1 MAHMPKWTSRLACAL
16 AAAVVAIPAAVGAAP
31 WEFTPRVA
39 AGQVWTDNIRL
50 APDGVEE
57 SEWITEL
64 RPGFTLATAGP
75 RVRLDLDYDLQ
86 ALWFNDFSE
95 LDDTYHQLD
104 GNGNFVLLPESLFI
118 DAFARYDQQNVDTS
132 GRIAFDNLFDT
143 DNRTDTF
150 VYGASPYHVGRWGGW
165 GESLVRYQYQGVRY
179 SNTDPGAATVEDSES
194 NAISASLGSPA
205 TARGT
210 SWRVDGSY
218 NRTEFDDSPEFE
230 YARVALDIGAPV
242 GLRTRLTGTVGQ
254 ESDVEE
260 SSSQGGLDSSF
271 WYAGFA
277 WEPSELQSLEA
288 RVGQRFFGTA
298 WELHWRRRG
307 SRGELMLDYTEE
319 PSTSAGV
326 LGDSGIF
333 VPGTPAGGVGS
344 LNTRVFLQKRLSGS
358 AAYEFVRSTITASV
372 FSDRREYQDAVGGT
386 EKNIG
391 ATLDYSWDA
400 APRTRV
406 GLVTNWQRTEPTA
419 DRRDNYSEIAA
430 SLTRT
435 MTRTLSAVF
444 RVSHFQR
451 YSDVDDDYQ
460 ANVVS
465 AFVQASF

>member
-1 MAHMPKWTSRLACAL
+1 MAHMPKRTSKFDIALAVVAL
-16 AAAVVAIPAAVGAAP
+16 AAPAAVGAAP

-39 AGQVWTDNIRL
+39 AGQLWTDNIRL
-50 APDGVEE
+50 APDGLEE
-57 SEWITEL
+57 SDWITEL
-64 RPGFTLATAGP
+64 RPGFTLGTEGP

-104 GNGNFVLLPESLFI
+104 GNGNFVLLPESLFV

-132 GRIAFDNLFDT
+132 GRMTFNNLFDT

-165 GESLVRYQYQGVRY
+165 GESLVRYQYQGVRH
-179 SNTDPGAATVEDSES
+179 SSTDPGAPTIEDSDT
-194 NAISASLGSPA
+194 NAVSASLGSPVA
-205 TARGT
+205 ARGT

-218 NRTEFDDSPEFE
+218 NRTEFEESREFE
-230 YARVALDIGAPV
+230 YTRVALDIGVPV

-260 SSSQGGLDSSF
+260 DPSQGGLDSSF

-277 WEPSELQSLEA
+277 WQPSELQSLEA

-333 VPGTPAGGVGS
+333 VPGTPPGGVGS
-344 LNTRVFLQKRLSGS
+344 LNARVFLQKRLSGS
-358 AAYEFVRSTITASV
+358 AGYEFVRSTVTARV

-386 EKNIG
+386 EKSIG
-391 ATLDYSWDA
+391 AALEYDWDA
-400 APRTRV
+400 APRTSV
-406 GLVTNWQRTEPTA
+406 GLVANWQRTEPES
-419 DRRDNYSEIAA
+419 DRRDNYSELAA
-430 SLTRT
+430 SLTRSV
-435 MTRTLSAVF
+435 TRTLSAIL

-460 ANVVS
+460 ANMVS
-465 AFVQASF
+465 AFLQASF